1 METAFNS
8 KMEMGMES
16 SADRV
21 KVTVTNSDSEFS
33 KIDDNQ
39 WFIVFNSF
47 PNCNLNG
54 VELRVCNF
62 SIEPMSMLFSDKLKI
77 SFSIIDNVEDAIR
90 DAMKKWC
97 NGIDYKSTQAP
108 IKAELVLRDSNG
120 LPISTLKK
128 YSLSEVMPT
137 SISFGCAFLNKSLIE
152 VGFTAV
158 IHNSNNSNCCEDCSK
173 PLNVDCI
180 EDAKV
185 VVSLLDKVSE
195 IKRVIDEHDSLWEGT
210 FMDALNNYEAF
221 LQKECT
227 EMLRSIIKDSHI

>member
-1 METAFNS
+1 
-8 KMEMGMES
+8 MES

-21 KVTVTNSDSEFS
+21 KVTDSEFS

-47 PNCNLNG
+47 PHCDING
-54 VELRVCNF
+54 VSLHVCNF
-62 SIEPMSMLFSDKLKI
+62 NIDSMSMLFSDKLKI
-77 SFSIIDNVEDAIR
+77 SFSVIDNVEDVIR

-97 NGIDYKSTQAP
+97 TGIDYKMVQTP
-108 IKAELVLRDSNG
+108 INTELVLRDSNG

-137 SISFGCAFLNKSLIE
+137 NISFGCAFRNKSLIE
-152 VGFTAV
+152 VSFTAV
-158 IHNSNNSNCCEDCSK
+158 IHNSDNSNRCEDCNK
-173 PLNVDCI
+173 QLNVDCI

-185 VVSLLDKVSE
+185 VVNLLDKVSE
-195 IKRVIDEHDSLWEGT
+195 IKRVIYEHDSLWEGT

-227 EMLRSIIKDSHI
+227 EMLRSIIKDNSI

>member
-8 KMEMGMES
+8 KMEIVMES

-21 KVTVTNSDSEFS
+21 KVTDSEFN

-47 PNCNLNG
+47 PRCDLNG
-54 VELRVCNF
+54 VSLHVCNF
-62 SIEPMSMLFSDKLKI
+62 NIDSMSMLFSDKLKI
-77 SFSIIDNVEDAIR
+77 TFSVIDNVEDVIR

-97 NGIDYKSTQAP
+97 TGIDYKSVQTP
-108 IKAELVLRDSNG
+108 INAELVLRDSNG
-120 LPISTLKK
+120 LPISTIKK
-128 YSLSEVMPT
+128 YSLSEIMPT
-137 SISFGCAFLNKSLIE
+137 NISFGCAFRNKSLIE

-158 IHNSNNSNCCEDCSK
+158 IHNSDNSNRCEDCSK
-173 PLNVDCI
+173 QLNVDCI
-180 EDAKV
+180 ENAKV

-195 IKRVIDEHDSLWEGT
+195 IKRVIYEHDSSLWEET
-210 FMDALNNYEAF
+210 FMDALNDYETF

-227 EMLRSIIKDSHI
+227 EMLRSIIKDSRV

>member
-1 METAFNS
+1 MC
-8 KMEMGMES
+8 MES

-21 KVTVTNSDSEFS
+21 KVTDSELS

-47 PNCNLNG
+47 PHCNLNC

-77 SFSIIDNVEDAIR
+77 SFNVIDNVEDAIR

-97 NGIDYKSTQAP
+97 NGIDYKSTQTP
-108 IKAELVLRDSNG
+108 INAELVLRDSNG

-128 YSLSEVMPT
+128 YSLSEIMPT
-137 SISFGCAFLNKSLIE
+137 NISFGCAFRNKSLIE

-158 IHNSNNSNCCEDCSK
+158 IHNSDNSDNSNCREDCNKQLS
-173 PLNVDCI
+173 VDCI

-185 VVSLLDKVSE
+185 VVGLLDKVSE
-195 IKRVIDEHDSLWEGT
+195 IKRMIDEHNSLWEET
-210 FMDALNNYEAF
+210 FMDALNDYEAF

-227 EMLRSIIKDSHI
+227 DMLRSIIKDGHI

>member
-1 METAFNS
+1 
-8 KMEMGMES
+8 MES

-21 KVTVTNSDSEFS
+21 KVTDSEFS
-33 KIDDNQ
+33 KMDDNQ

-47 PNCNLNG
+47 PHCNLNC

-77 SFSIIDNVEDAIR
+77 SFSVIDNVEDAVR

-97 NGIDYKSTQAP
+97 NGVDYKSIQTP
-108 IKAELVLRDSNG
+108 INAELVLRDSNG

-128 YSLSEVMPT
+128 YSLSEVTPT
-137 SISFGCAFLNKSLIE
+137 NISFGCAFRNKSLIE
-152 VGFTAV
+152 VSFTAV
-158 IHNSNNSNCCEDCSK
+158 IHNSDNSNCHEDCNK
-173 PLNVDCI
+173 QLNVDCI

-195 IKRVIDEHDSLWEGT
+195 IKRVIDEHNSLWEDT
-210 FMDALNNYEAF
+210 FMDALNNYETF

-227 EMLRSIIKDSHI
+227 EMLRSIIKDNSI